1 MDNDDLPIG
10 RVLSRREAVRLLT
23 MGGMAAAGGATLLAR
38 FGTQASGQAPA
49 CVVRPELEEGP
60 YFVDG
65 QLNRTDLTIDP
76 VSGVATPGLPLS
88 LALSIT
94 KIANGRCEPLPDAVI
109 DLWQCDAAGIYSGVS
124 GRGQANQAEGGKSLR
139 GFQTTDAQGRASFMT
154 IYPGWYQ
161 GRAVHIHFKIR
172 TTTAPSG
179 AYEFT
184 SQFFF
189 DEALNDRVHA
199 QAPYNRR
206 PRRDTLNQN
215 DGIFRSGGA
224 QLTLAPTTQGAG
236 MAAAFALA
244 MDLSDTSA
252 GQPDG
257 GRGRGRGPG
266 RGRGR
271 G

>member
-1 MDNDDLPIG
+1 MDHDDLPIG

-23 MGGMAAAGGATLLAR
+23 IGGVAAAGGATLLAR
-38 FGTQASGQAPA
+38 VVDQASAQAPA

-60 YFVDG
+60 FFVDG
-65 QLNRTDLTIDP
+65 QLNRPDLRIDP
-76 VSGVATPGLPLS
+76 VSGLATPGLPLGLTLS
-88 LALSIT
+88 LT
-94 KIANGRCEPLPDAVI
+94 QIANGRCEPLAGAVI

-124 GRGQANQAEGGKSLR
+124 GRGQANQAAGGKSLR
-139 GFQTTDAQGRASFMT
+139 GFQVTDAQGRANFTT

-172 TTTAPSG
+172 TTAAPAG

-199 QAPYNRR
+199 MAPYNRR
-206 PRRDTLNQN
+206 PRRDTLNQT

-224 QLTLAPTTQGAG
+224 QLTLAPAQQGER
-236 MAAAFALA
+236 MAASFALGL
-244 MDLSDTSA
+244 DLSDA
-252 GQPDG
+252 AIGRPDG
-257 GRGRGRGPG
+257 GGGGRRGPG